1 MLFELGVAELTSD
14 AAGASRHLSQAVA
27 LLGDV
32 AERPEIVLAYSH
44 ALFLADRGNDA
55 MDVLQRTSDRI
66 HDVDRDLHF
75 RLEARLIFGTQYEPA
90 LQQLRTERL
99 QVLQV
104 NELGV
109 GTGASMLL
117 AEMAFEAAR
126 HGVSRRQAVDCA
138 IRALASGNFAETDEL
153 LFVLSALYALMLAGE
168 LSEAGQ
174 GFSSRRVGGSGW
186 QLAVPNWRWQD
197 FLEAGRIAESLT
209 IENPALSPW
218 RAYAAL
224 TLRRLD
230 RQNEAR
236 ELAAAELQLS
246 RRWGA
251 PRSVGISLRA
261 LGLVEIGRSG
271 EQLLREAVA
280 VLAGSPA
287 RLEHARA
294 IIDLGANLRR
304 GNSRTEARRLLREGI
319 ELAHQCGAGAL
330 VKRGNEELAAAGGH
344 PLGILLSGTESLTP
358 SERRVAHIAAEG
370 ASNKEIAQALFVT
383 VKTVEMHL
391 GRVYRKL
398 DIGSRGELSAALAS
412 RVAAPEPR

>member
-1 MLFELGVAELTSD
+1 MNMAVASLVRAMMRYEQGELLGAEEDVRTAELTD
-14 AAGASRHLSQAVA
+14 WPNGEAERVACLADILLEKGQTEAALDAVARPVACAAGYRIHFLQARGRVRLA
-27 LLGDV
+27 TR
-32 AERPEIVLAYSH
+32 RPEL
-44 ALFLADRGNDA
+44 
-55 MDVLQRTSDRI
+55 
-66 HDVDRDLHF
+66 
-75 RLEARLIFGTQYEPA
+75 
-90 LQQLRTERL
+90 
-99 QVLQV
+99 
-104 NELGV
+104 
-109 GTGASMLL
+109 
-117 AEMAFEAAR
+117 
-126 HGVSRRQAVDCA
+126 
-138 IRALASGNFAETDEL
+138 ALA
-153 LFVLSALYALMLAGE
+153 
-168 LSEAGQ
+168 
-174 GFSSRRVGGSGW
+174 
-186 QLAVPNWRWQD
+186 D

-230 RQNEAR
+230 RQSEAR
-236 ELAAAELQLS
+236 ELAATELQLS

-344 PLGILLSGTESLTP
+344 PLAILLSGTESLTP
-358 SERRVAHIAAEG
+358 SERRVAQIAAEG
-370 ASNKEIAQALFVT
+370 PSNKEIAQALFVT